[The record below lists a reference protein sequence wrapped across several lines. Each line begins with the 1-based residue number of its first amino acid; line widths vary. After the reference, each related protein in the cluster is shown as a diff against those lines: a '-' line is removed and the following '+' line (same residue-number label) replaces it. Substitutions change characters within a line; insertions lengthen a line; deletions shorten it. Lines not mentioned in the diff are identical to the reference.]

1 MVTARTGSKP
11 TGVLPSSSISRPLAP
26 STLLFRAAGIT
37 GVEKPAI
44 VAVVVASVSGCES
57 REATSFAQ
65 LSQAAFDAQNTRVD
79 LVEGLGFRV

>member
-1 MVTARTGSKP
+1 M
-11 TGVLPSSSISRPLAP
+11 
-26 STLLFRAAGIT
+26 T

-79 LVEGLGFRV
+79 LVEGLGFNTLLDPSFQNAQERAL

>member
-1 MVTARTGSKP
+1 M
-11 TGVLPSSSISRPLAP
+11 
-26 STLLFRAAGIT
+26 
-37 GVEKPAI
+37 EKPAI

>member
-1 MVTARTGSKP
+1 M
-11 TGVLPSSSISRPLAP
+11 
-26 STLLFRAAGIT
+26 T

-79 LVEGLGFRV
+79 LV